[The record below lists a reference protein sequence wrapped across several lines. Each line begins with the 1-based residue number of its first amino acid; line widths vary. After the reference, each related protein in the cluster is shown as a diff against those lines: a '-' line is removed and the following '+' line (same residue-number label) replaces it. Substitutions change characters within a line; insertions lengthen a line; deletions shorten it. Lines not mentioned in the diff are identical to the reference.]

1 MEYINLF
8 GLAFTA
14 AMLIPN
20 ILCAILRKEVFDNQ
34 YQNKAAAVL
43 EQIGRYGCMAF
54 MVFNIPGTGFGFWSD
69 EAFAV
74 YLIVNAVLVLT
85 YCVLWA
91 VLWKKDTLFKA
102 LALSILPA
110 AIFLFSGIMSCSVP
124 LILCAIIF
132 APTHILISCKNAT
145 LTNGDDD
152 K

>member
-124 LILCAIIF
+124 LIL
-132 APTHILISCKNAT
+132 S
-145 LTNGDDD
+145 NGDDD